1 MRWQLHVKSGSVR
14 PNQPLIAWALAAS
27 SCGSSFQ
34 ATYECDVH
42 FEHCYAL
49 DQTGA
54 STDTKRQ
61 CWRDWL
67 RGYTYAQSRD
77 RIAYATTRVNQ
88 LAADP
93 PPSGEAA
100 VTLSVIAAP
109 TAAAPLPTNAFAPP
123 PNVSESHSSAL
134 AEGAVDAGPSRDAA
148 LRAPGAECAETCKDR
163 WSECRRSCSEAKCGA
178 CDRMYK
184 SCMAACFRDEPAGS
198 RLPGRGH

>member
-1 MRWQLHVKSGSVR
+1 VR
-14 PNQPLIAWALAAS
+14 SIQALVALALTAAA
-27 SCGSSFQ
+27 CGSSFQ

-54 STDTKRQ
+54 SNDTKRQ

-77 RIAYATTRVNQ
+77 RIVYANTRVAG

-93 PPSGEAA
+93 APDEAA
-100 VTLSVIAAP
+100 VGHSMIAAP
-109 TAAAPLPTNAFAPP
+109 AAAAPLPTTAFEPP
-123 PNVSESHSSAL
+123 PNVSESHSAAL
-134 AEGAVDAGPSRDAA
+134 SDGAADAGPRGDGGS
-148 LRAPGAECAETCKDR
+148 RAPGADCAQTCQDH
-163 WSECRRSCSEAKCGA
+163 WSECRGSCSDAKCGA

-184 SCMAACFRDEPAGS
+184 SCMSACFREEPAVS
-198 RLPGRGH
+198 RPQRRGR